1 MLRYVLFWRKSWKGD
16 GENSK
21 GGEIRMKK
29 FLSLVLALVMTMSLV
44 TVSAGAKDFG
54 DSADLSG
61 EAYEEAVNV
70 MSEMGIID
78 GYSDGDFRP
87 QGTLTRQAAAK
98 IIACM
103 MLGKTTAESLGTS
116 AAPFKDVPAGS
127 SFAGYIAFCVERG
140 LISGYADGTFRPT
153 GTLTGFAFLKMLLG
167 ALGYDQSI
175 EGYTGTNWTVN
186 VAGRAYEI
194 GLTDG
199 NDNFVGSKAC
209 TREEAAL
216 YAVNTLQATLVEYE
230 NKGSSI
236 TINGIEVVQGASAPT
251 YVTSSIYN
259 QATSINDDKDN
270 ASGDYTVEF
279 AERYQTDLRL
289 DAETDSFGRPARVWS
304 WKGEEIGTYV
314 DYSKM
319 VAEYTTKVE
328 YQDLYDA
335 IGKTAAEKYDM
346 DAYVDGVDN
355 VGTGSTE
362 VSQAKITKKNDKEVG
377 STGNGVLTQVFV
389 NVDDKEFTVTSINTY
404 LAQAIADY
412 SESSERLNIKI
423 YTSLNT
429 SITRYV
435 DNDDFDVSGY
445 EKDDVLLV
453 TMSGARQVI
462 ESVEDPEVVSE
473 VSISSYSVDGKV
485 ADSDKYK
492 LGQVT
497 ADGTKYSTAV
507 KSFWDAKFLYNYN
520 DNTQQLKDYIYNLY
534 LDPYGYVVGLENVE
548 DTTNYLFIVGY
559 DIGSSVLAKTLDKA
573 LVIFPDGQ
581 MKTVTCYEKD
591 GVGDVVTEDKANVN
605 QWWTYSVDSDGNYVL
620 KGVADDQFHDL
631 DTNRVLDVENPTLK
645 GVDRLG
651 ATTTTSPSDYDVIAY
666 GNTESVYITVEADKS
681 VNKTDGSIVDVTSVT
696 TGIRN
701 TSIDMSENTTKGAY
715 GAYVLYDGNYVK
727 YAVVVGEDGSVG
739 NRFVY
744 LTDGIGDRS
753 YDAEVG
759 DDGYYWSYDAIVDKQ
774 LVETDSGKGGF
785 NTLVEKD
792 TNDKWL
798 ADSSLYK
805 ASYDADG
812 YAKKM
817 ELMGDNWQNATTST
831 NKDEGYVQITNST
844 KGFDVTLRAQ
854 TIYFVDAHFSNRY
867 VMTADDCVFFVQ
879 NNDTV
884 NGDEYVQYSDI
895 DAAMAATGAVSGE
908 TYHIT
913 GRLVAICDE
922 TTGFATT
929 VIIRDSKFEHKGE
942 TPVIDGKDAFAI
954 AQTSTTITTTYTD
967 YPEFVGGGAV
977 VNLKYRAVGAT
988 AWSNL
993 GVATY
998 NDASSST
1005 SGSDVRTYV
1014 HKYSVAL
1021 TGNYEVY
1028 AEFVKDGK
1036 VLATS
1041 DIVTIYG

>member
-1 MLRYVLFWRKSWKGD
+1 
-16 GENSK
+16 
-21 GGEIRMKK
+21 MKK

-78 GYSDGDFRP
+78 GYTDGDFRP

-216 YAVNTLQATLVEYE
+216 YAVNTLKSTLVEYA

-236 TINGIEVVQGASAPT
+236 TINGAEIVTGASEPT

-289 DAETDSFGRPARVWS
+289 DAETDNFGRPARVWS

-335 IGKTAAEKYDM
+335 VGKTAAEKYGM

-355 VGTGSTE
+355 VGTGAGE
-362 VSQAKITKKNDKEVG
+362 VSQAKITRKNDDTVG

-404 LAQAIADY
+404 LAQAISDY

-423 YTSLNT
+423 YTGLNNA

-445 EKDDVLLV
+445 EKDDVMLV
-453 TMSGARQVI
+453 TMSGTRQVI

-473 VSISSYSVDGKV
+473 VSISSYSVDKDI
-485 ADSDKYK
+485 ADNGGQYK

-497 ADGTKYSTAV
+497 ASGTKYSTAV

-520 DNTQQLKDYIYNLY
+520 DNTQQLKDYTYNLY
-534 LDPYGYVVGLENVE
+534 LDPYGYVVGLQNVE

-559 DIGSSVLAKTLDKA
+559 DVGSSVLAKTLDKA
-573 LVIFPDGQ
+573 LAIFPDGQ
-581 MKTVTCYEKD
+581 MKTITCYEKD
-591 GVGDVVTEDKANVN
+591 GVADVVANDKSNVN

-681 VNKTDGSIVDVTSVT
+681 VDKTNGSIVDVTNVT

-701 TSIDMSENTTKGAY
+701 TSIDMSENTTSGAY

-792 TNDKWL
+792 TESPANWL
-798 ADSSLYK
+798 MGGSLYK

-817 ELMGDNWQNATTST
+817 ELMQDNWTAATTNT
-831 NKDEGYVQITNST
+831 NKDNGYVQITSNTGSVGDT
-844 KGFDVTLRAQ
+844 FAVTLRAQ
-854 TIYFVDAHFSNRY
+854 TIYFNTANFSNQY

-879 NNDTV
+879 NTDTV
-884 NGDEYVQYSDI
+884 NGSDYVEYSDI
-895 DAAMAATGAVSGE
+895 DAALAATGAVDGE
-908 TYHIT
+908 TYKIT

-929 VIIRDSKFEHKGE
+929 VIIRDSKFENKGE
-942 TPVIDGKDAFAI
+942 TPNVPGSTTDNMTVAIDNNGSNTGIEVEMSGFTIGENVTFDVKYTL
-954 AQTSTTITTTYTD
+954 TSTNIVTGEKNTRQYSEQKAVTSGATTVTGNINGVTMNPLFTYDISVVVTFKDSAGNTYT
-967 YPEFVGGGAV
+967 
-977 VNLKYRAVGAT
+977 
-988 AWSNL
+988 
-993 GVATY
+993 
-998 NDASSST
+998 
-1005 SGSDVRTYV
+1005 
-1014 HKYSVAL
+1014 L
-1021 TGNYEVY
+1021 TGSQSN
-1028 AEFVKDGK
+1028 A
-1036 VLATS
+1036 
-1041 DIVTIYG
+1041 

>member
-1 MLRYVLFWRKSWKGD
+1 
-16 GENSK
+16 
-21 GGEIRMKK
+21 MKK

-140 LISGYADGTFRPT
+140 LIDGYGDGTFRPT
-153 GTLTGFAFLKMLLG
+153 NTLTGFAFLKMLLG
-167 ALGYDQSI
+167 ALGYDSTI

-216 YAVNTLQATLVEYE
+216 YAVNTLKATLVEYA

-236 TINGIEVVQGASAPT
+236 TINGAEIVTGASEPT

-289 DAETDSFGRPARVWS
+289 DAETDVFGRPARVWS

-335 IGKTAAEKYDM
+335 VGKTAAEKYDM

-355 VGTGSTE
+355 VGTGAGE
-362 VSQAKITKKNDKEVG
+362 VSQAKITRKNDDKVG

-389 NVDDKEFTVTSINTY
+389 DVDNEEFTVTSINTY
-404 LAQAIADY
+404 LAQAISDY

-423 YTSLNT
+423 YTGLNT

-445 EKDDVLLV
+445 EKDDVMLV
-453 TMSGARQVI
+453 TMSGTRQVI

-473 VSISSYSVDGKV
+473 VSISSYSVDKDTAEAG
-485 ADSDKYK
+485 KYK

-507 KSFWDAKFLYNYN
+507 KSFWDADFLYDYN
-520 DNTQQLKDYIYNLY
+520 DNTQQLKDYTYNLY
-534 LDPYGYVVGLENVE
+534 LDPYGYVVGLQNVE

-573 LVIFPDGQ
+573 LVIFPDGK
-581 MKTVTCYEKD
+581 METITCYEKD
-591 GVGDVVTEDKANVN
+591 GVADVVADDEANVN

-620 KGVADDQFHDL
+620 KGVAEDQFRDY

-645 GVDRLG
+645 GHDSYG
-651 ATTTTSPSDYDVIAY
+651 ATQPVGDWIAY
-666 GNTESVYITVEADKS
+666 GNSESVYITVEADKS
-681 VNKTDGSIVDVTSVT
+681 VDKTNGSIVDVTNVT

-701 TSIDMSENTTKGAY
+701 TSIDMSENTTSGAY

-792 TNDKWL
+792 TESPAKWL
-798 ADSSLYK
+798 MGGSLYK

-817 ELMGDNWQNATTST
+817 ELMKDNWTTADT
-831 NKDEGYVQITNST
+831 NKNKDAGYVQITSNTGSVGDT
-844 KGFDVTLRAQ
+844 FAVTLRAQ
-854 TIYFVDAHFSNRY
+854 TLYLNTATFSSQY
-867 VMTADDCVFFVQ
+867 VLTADDCVFFVQ
-879 NNDTV
+879 NTDTV
-884 NGDEYVQYSDI
+884 NGSEYVQYSDI
-895 DAAMAATGAVSGE
+895 DAALAATGAVDGE
-908 TYHIT
+908 TYYIT

-922 TTGFATT
+922 TTGFANTI
-929 VIIRDSKFEHKGE
+929 IIRDSKFENKGE
-942 TPVIDGKDAFAI
+942 TPVASSGYKVVGFNANPLAI
-954 AQTSTTITTTYTD
+954 SADNSGIT
-967 YPEFVGGGAV
+967 
-977 VNLKYRAVGAT
+977 LKYAKVVDNAGADKNYGNTATLTTKVEFFSLTEGWKTIDTVEQTVTGFGTDNCGIADGTGVKVNMPLVDGQYRVTMTLSNRTIGTLAVGEPT
-988 AWSNL
+988 L
-993 GVATY
+993 V
-998 NDASSST
+998 
-1005 SGSDVRTYV
+1005 
-1014 HKYSVAL
+1014 
-1021 TGNYEVY
+1021 EVN
-1028 AEFVKDGK
+1028 
-1036 VLATS
+1036 
-1041 DIVTIYG
+1041 